1 MEAVRVPVKV
11 KPNAKTERVEVQPD
25 GTLLVCVK
33 APPVDG
39 KANEAVVRA
48 VAAHFDVPR
57 SSVEIVR
64 GGSGRQKLLEVAG
77 LPTARAPET

>member
-1 MEAVRVPVKV
+1 MVAVRVPVKV

-25 GTLLVCVK
+25 GSLLVSVK

-48 VAAHFDVPR
+48 VATHFGVPR
-57 SSVEIVR
+57 ASVEIAR
-64 GGSGRQKLLEVAG
+64 GASGRLKVLEISG
-77 LPTARAPET
+77 L

>member
-1 MEAVRVPVKV
+1 MKAVRVPVKV
-11 KPNAKTERVEVQPD
+11 KPNAKAERVEVQPD
-25 GTLLVCVK
+25 GSLLVFVN

-48 VAAHFDVPR
+48 VAAHFEVPR

-64 GGSGRQKLLEVAG
+64 GVTGRQKLLEVTGLAG
-77 LPTARAPET
+77 TRVPGP

>member
-1 MEAVRVPVKV
+1 MKAVRVPVKV
-11 KPNAKTERVEVQPD
+11 KPNAKAERVEVQPD
-25 GTLLVCVK
+25 GSLLVFVN

-48 VAAHFDVPR
+48 VAAHFGLPR

-64 GGSGRQKLLEVAG
+64 GAAGRQKLLEVIG
-77 LPTARAPET
+77 LPAIQVPGT